1 LSSLSKKGEQFV
13 KEEGGCDY
21 CGTRIVLKSAPAEHL
36 GATSKPL
43 TTVDQF
49 YTVTFSPQSNRRSD
63 AAEA

>member
-1 LSSLSKKGEQFV
+1 MLSEEREQFV
-13 KEEGGCDY
+13 KEEGGRDY
-21 CGTRIVLKSAPAEHL
+21 CRPRIMLKPAPMEHL
-36 GATSKPL
+36 GATSQPL